1 MSENNRRIPGI
12 TARTTKLRGTV
23 YEVRWRQ
30 PNGREV
36 SRTFS
41 SLREAKA
48 WRVNQ
53 EQRRNTG
60 EWIDP
65 RSGKVTFEH
74 WAQSWLSINPNKR
87 ERTLHRD
94 KQVLLVVLPSIGARP
109 LASLTQAD
117 CRKLVNSWQSVGYA
131 PSTIRRQAAVVKAI
145 LNSAVEAELISRSP
159 WRGIRLPADVH
170 KPRTTLS
177 GIDVLSIAEECGS
190 CNGLVVLTA
199 ALCGLRFGECAALRI
214 CDLDASNG
222 FVTVSQSLGEV
233 NGRVVVNAPKSNAG
247 HRTMGMPLALS
258 KQLKEHIESTRF
270 DASPN
275 DYVFVSPG
283 GGPLRYTNFRS
294 RVFGPA
300 CKRLGF
306 TNTTFHDLRRF
317 NATVMVGAG
326 VDLKTAQVRLGHAD
340 PRLTLALY
348 AQATTAGDL
357 SAVGALERSVA
368 I

>member
-1 MSENNRRIPGI
+1 MSQSNRRIPGI
-12 TARTTKLRGTV
+12 TVRTTKLRGTV

-30 PNGREV
+30 PDGREV
-36 SRTFS
+36 SRTFDV
-41 SLREAKA
+41 LREAKA
-48 WRVNQ
+48 WRVAQ
-53 EQRRNTG
+53 EQRRNIG

-65 RSGKVTFEH
+65 RSGKMTFEL
-74 WAQSWLSINPNKR
+74 WAKSWLTINPNKR

-94 KQVLLVVLPSIGARP
+94 KQVLLVVIPAIGNRT
-109 LASLTQAD
+109 LSSLTQAD
-117 CRKLVNSWQSVGYA
+117 CRKLLTSWQSVGYA
-131 PSTIRRQAAVVKAI
+131 PSTIHRQAAVVKAI

-170 KPRTTLS
+170 KQRTTLS
-177 GIDVLSIAEECGS
+177 GIDVLSIAEECGLD
-190 CNGLVVLTA
+190 NGLVVLTA

-214 CDLDASNG
+214 CDLDVANG
-222 FVTVSQSLGEV
+222 VLTVSQSLGEV
-233 NGRVVVNAPKSNAG
+233 SGRIVVNPPKSNAG
-247 HRTMGMPLALS
+247 LRTMGMPQALS
-258 KQLKEHIESTRF
+258 KQLKVHVEVARHGALPDE
-270 DASPN
+270 
-275 DYVFVSPG
+275 YVFVAPS
-283 GGPLRYTNFRS
+283 GGPLRYANFRS

-357 SAVGALERSVA
+357 TAVGALDKAVDF
-368 I
+368 